1 MLDVVST
8 GNLLAGLVDIDL
20 YEEAN
25 LTDVEVVNEHV
36 GVGGRWKPLNCRSW
50 QKVAILVPY
59 RSRWQHLVLLL
70 KRLHLLLQK
79 QKITYQIFV
88 IEQVIFVATITST
101 EANSSYDIFVFKF
114 SYLKHQ
120 CLPKKYCIIVYW
132 LPNTLVFYCVM
143 FMFQF

>member
-25 LTDVEVVNEHV
+25 LTDVEAVNEHV
-36 GVGGRWKPLNCRSW
+36 GVGGRWKPLHCRSW

-120 CLPKKYCIIVYW
+120 QKYCIIVYW
-132 LPNTLVFYCVM
+132 LPNTLVFHCVM